1 MSFSGFLTQLSP
13 LENLKIMSSSGS
25 VAGGLIAPVVALN
38 LWTFVMEIW
47 LYATRIPAIQA
58 LDKPIKSDATKA
70 EFDALIPAH
79 VRWKADNYNH
89 LLEQPVQLCVAL
101 HELYLDIM
109 LMVYFL
115 VVFLPSSSYAIALA
129 LAIMGADNKAN
140 VAIAWTYVGLRV
152 VHSLVQAIWNKI
164 MLRFSIFILS
174 SFVLL
179 ALTLRSAVAL
189 KDYTP

>member
-1 MSFSGFLTQLSP
+1 
-13 LENLKIMSSSGS
+13 
-25 VAGGLIAPVVALN
+25 
-38 LWTFVMEIW
+38 
-47 LYATRIPAIQA
+47 
-58 LDKPIKSDATKA
+58 
-70 EFDALIPAH
+70 
-79 VRWKADNYNH
+79 
-89 LLEQPVQLCVAL
+89 
-101 HELYLDIM
+101 
-109 LMVYFL
+109 L
-115 VVFLPSSSYAIALA
+115 VVFFPSSYAIALA